1 MRIEAFRG
9 ALVAAKGGGLGL
21 PALAIGDGTTGD
33 VPGVSLGKLK
43 LLARFLGT

>member
-1 MRIEAFRG
+1 MEAFRG
-9 ALVAAKGGGLGL
+9 ALVAAAKGGGLGL